1 MECEYK
7 YSLQDRETGNLYRDM
22 FPYSEV
28 PKCKMCI
35 RDRSSGLSQC
45 IQTTGAPEGR
55 VGESSFFMRLRF
67 LPMRLFAAA
76 SISGV
81 ER

>member
-1 MECEYK
+1 MRPA
-7 YSLQDRETGNLYRDM
+7 S
-22 FPYSEV
+22 
-28 PKCKMCI
+28 
-35 RDRSSGLSQC
+35 SSGLSQC